1 MSLCHISKNVQKKNF
16 PKRKHTHIQIKNAQV
31 NDLRGQNSNNRIL
44 QSDGGVGL
52 ETKWRV
58 DKPTFA
64 YDALNFELVYTIS
77 DFVKIGNSRYTV
89 FDGHQCQEGDKD
101 ITTTQQYLTS
111 TVVEDD
117 VTPVGDGSGLRTI
130 KVSLTIHPD
139 QITTSPIYE
148 ESESTH
154 QGFVYFC
161 VRFGVWQTSDFNAF
175 EPLEVNFIETPVLL
189 IVDLVDDIAI
199 EASTLTDA
207 DKIVESAQKGSAVNG
222 YICDSEDN
230 LVTQTTTSKTQGS
243 SVKVCVEPTTK
254 VSISKNA
261 IFLVLIIQSS
271 VLYNDVTAS
280 ESKTSP
286 SLLSTLTTTRP
297 KI

>member
-1 MSLCHISKNVQKKNF
+1 MRFQVIPISRYALTFFVI
-16 PKRKHTHIQIKNAQV
+16 PTSIQISNAEV
-31 NDLRGQNSNNRIL
+31 NDLPSQNSNRIL
-44 QSDGGVGL
+44 QSDGVGL
-52 ETKWRV
+52 ETKWHV

-64 YDALNFELVYTIS
+64 YDALTFDLTYTIS

-89 FDGHQCQEGDKD
+89 YDGHQCQEGDKD

-117 VTPVGDGSGLRTI
+117 TTPVGDGSGKRTI
-130 KVSLTIHPD
+130 QVSLTIHPD

-148 ESESTH
+148 ESETTH

-199 EASTLTDA
+199 EASTITDA
-207 DKIVESAQKGSAVNG
+207 DKIVESAQRGNAVNG

-243 SVKVCVEPTTK
+243 SVKVCVEPTTEVRK
-254 VSISKNA
+254 
-261 IFLVLIIQSS
+261 
-271 VLYNDVTAS
+271 
-280 ESKTSP
+280 KTKTK
-286 SLLSTLTTTRP
+286 LL
-297 KI
+297 